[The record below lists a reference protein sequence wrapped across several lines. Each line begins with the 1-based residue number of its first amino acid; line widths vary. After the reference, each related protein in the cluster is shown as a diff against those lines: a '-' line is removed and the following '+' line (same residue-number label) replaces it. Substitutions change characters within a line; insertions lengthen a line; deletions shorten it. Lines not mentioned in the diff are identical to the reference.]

1 MLPNSNDLMYFL
13 ELYNIKNVSRA
24 AERLGIT
31 QPSLSVSLQRLESTL
46 NIKLFSRSKSG
57 LQATKEAEI
66 LAKDVEAF
74 LEEWQR
80 IGNKAKQVK
89 NQIKGNIKI
98 GCHSSVASY
107 ALTPWLKALSKK
119 HQDLEFT
126 FIHDLSRKILEQI
139 VSYKV
144 DLGLI
149 INPIQHPDL
158 VITKLINDEINLRC
172 AKKFD
177 TKTLIYD
184 PSLMQTQQ
192 LLLSLKKH
200 KISFARH
207 ITSSSLELIEQ
218 LTSEGI
224 GVGILPRRL
233 CKTNLNIYDKKIKAI
248 QDQLCL
254 VYRFD
259 LPKTSSFETI
269 IEHIKSEFK
278 LI

>member
-1 MLPNSNDLMYFL
+1 MLPSANDLMYFL

-98 GCHSSVASY
+98 GCHPSVASY
-107 ALTPWLKALSKK
+107 ALTPWLKTLSTKY
-119 HQDLEFT
+119 QDLEFT

-139 VSYKV
+139 ISYKI

-158 VITKLINDEINLRC
+158 IIIKLINDDINLRC
-172 AKKFD
+172 TKKFD
-177 TKTLIYD
+177 PKTLIYD

-192 LLLSLKKH
+192 LLQSLKKH
-200 KISFARH
+200 KISFERH

-224 GVGILPRRL
+224 GVGILPGRL
-233 CKTNLNIYDKKIKAI
+233 CKTNLNVYDKRTKAI

-254 VYRFD
+254 VYRLD
-259 LPKTSSFETI
+259 LPKTSLFEIVT
-269 IEHIKSEFK
+269 EHIKSELK